1 MFRKEY
7 VKEQIKITVETKIL
21 EVLNKGESERRKDC
35 SCNFLIQADSRD
47 LK

>member
-7 VKEQIKITVETKIL
+7 VKEQRKITVETKIL
-21 EVLNKGESERRKDC
+21 EVLNKGESKRRKDC
-35 SCNFLIQADSRD
+35 SRNFLIQADSRD

>member
-7 VKEQIKITVETKIL
+7 VKEQIKITMETKIL
-21 EVLNKGESERRKDC
+21 EVPNKGENKTRKDC
-35 SCNFLIQADSRD
+35 SHNFLIQADSRD

>member
-7 VKEQIKITVETKIL
+7 VKEQIKITMETKIL
-21 EVLNKGESERRKDC
+21 EVPNKGENTKRKDC
-35 SCNFLIQADSRD
+35 SRNFLIQADSRD